1 MSILLY
7 PYDIDT
13 AERATSP
20 VYTCGYAVPV
30 IVTKVFF
37 WGKDDMFSQENE
49 RRLLHWSRRG
59 RWGPTEQHSFAGE
72 GEKCEILV
80 CSSFFIGFHSF
91 SSSVVWSIGG
101 GEPTILQKFKGERQD
116 RNTLGQSNINYGELI
131 CIEDPC
137 LIFFQNMCISPTSSP
152 IQMEVGCM
160 CQQDKNKY
168 AQYCSF
174 TLVQT
179 GIVEQGF
186 QSPHWVAMKFAR
198 LTIYLKKDPKPG
210 MQLPSQLNSAEVI
223 SKSTLN
229 EVIKAFGEWLPPCTL
244 WPSPL
249 FPPPL
254 CQIKNEIL
262 TMKCFPFHS
271 ILLAVGNPTVD
282 FFSLD
287 VEGAEL
293 PILRTIPFDK
303 VL

>member
-1 MSILLY
+1 M
-7 PYDIDT
+7 
-13 AERATSP
+13 
-20 VYTCGYAVPV
+20 
-30 IVTKVFF
+30 
-37 WGKDDMFSQENE
+37 QENE

-116 RNTLGQSNINYGELI
+116 RNTLGQSNINYRELI

-160 CQQDKNKY
+160 YQQDKNKY
-168 AQYCSF
+168 TQYCSF

-186 QSPHWVAMKFAR
+186 QSPLWVAMKFAR
-198 LTIYLKKDPKPG
+198 LTICLKKGPKARHAAAKSAKLGWGHKQVNTQWGNQSIWRTIAAMNNMAKSIISAAPVSDQERDTYHEVLPFSFDPAGSGQSNGWFLLTGRGGGRAAHPEDDPVRQG
-210 MQLPSQLNSAEVI
+210 FVGTSVQRAEQWSSQGI
-223 SKSTLN
+223 FPDRSTL
-229 EVIKAFGEWLPPCTL
+229 G
-244 WPSPL
+244 
-249 FPPPL
+249 
-254 CQIKNEIL
+254 
-262 TMKCFPFHS
+262 CFWS
-271 ILLAVGNPTVD
+271 RW
-282 FFSLD
+282 SM
-287 VEGAEL
+287 
-293 PILRTIPFDK
+293 
-303 VL
+303 